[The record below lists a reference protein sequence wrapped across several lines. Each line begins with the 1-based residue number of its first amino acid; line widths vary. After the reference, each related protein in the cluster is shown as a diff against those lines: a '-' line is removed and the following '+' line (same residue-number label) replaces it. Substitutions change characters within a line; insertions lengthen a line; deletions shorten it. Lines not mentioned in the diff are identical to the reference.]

1 LVITQ
6 VRPLDPRKLPVQ
18 TRSTATLA
26 VLHTAAIQ
34 VLSREGLARC
44 TTTRV
49 AERAGISVGSLY
61 QYYPN
66 RDALLAGVLD
76 HHLED
81 VALGIEQ
88 TCQQQ
93 RGTPAA
99 TMAAALV
106 SSFLAVKFS
115 DPDAARALYA
125 VASERGGPEKVQKAQ
140 RRIISAIAFM
150 LATAPESAFDHPD
163 MVAAVAFNAMV
174 GPVLAVLQGN
184 MQPEDVPHLEAE
196 LSTLIGGYFAAYGV
210 RPTAST

>member
-1 LVITQ
+1 VTAQ
-6 VRPLDPRKLPVQ
+6 VQPLDPRKLPVQ
-18 TRSTATLA
+18 ARSTVTLA
-26 VLHTAAIQ
+26 LLHTAAIQ
-34 VLSREGLARC
+34 ILSREGLVRC

-81 VALGIEQ
+81 VALAIEQ
-88 TCQQQ
+88 ICYLH
-93 RGTPAA
+93 GGASAA
-99 TMAAALV
+99 SMAEGLV

-115 DPDAARALYA
+115 DPDASRALYA

-140 RRIISAIAFM
+140 RRIILAIAAM
-150 LATAPESAFDHPD
+150 LATAPESAFDDPD
-163 MVAAVAFNAMV
+163 IVAAVAFNALV

-184 MQPEDVPHLEAE
+184 MQIDDVSHLKAE
-196 LSTLIGGYFAAYGV
+196 LSTLLSGYFAAYGV
-210 RPTAST
+210 RPIAQT